1 MLNKPEIFLTGYIQ
15 KMNEN
20 YKNIDSGYYAV
31 DSYYLA
37 LRDINFISED
47 QYSSVHRVNE
57 AIYVMRKE
65 RGY

>member
-37 LRDINFISED
+37 LRDVGFISED
-47 QYSSVHRVNE
+47 QYSSVRRVNE
-57 AIYVMRKE
+57 AVYDMRKK
-65 RGY
+65 YKY